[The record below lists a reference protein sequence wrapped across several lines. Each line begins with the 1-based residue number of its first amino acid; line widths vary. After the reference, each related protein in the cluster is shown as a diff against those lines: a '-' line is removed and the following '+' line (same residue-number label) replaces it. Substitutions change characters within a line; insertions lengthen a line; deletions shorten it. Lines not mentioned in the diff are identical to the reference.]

1 MTNIKQNGT
10 QDWPPI
16 PEELQSI
23 CLDSDDDQYSR
34 FQSNYFQV
42 GHPALIFVAKTE
54 AHVSEVI
61 MYVAQLQRL
70 SKDAVPFSIK
80 SGGHGLTKQS
90 INQNG
95 VILDLSQM
103 NRVTVL
109 DAEKGIF
116 ETQCGAVWG
125 DVAAKIGQSGLI
137 LSSGD
142 FGDTGV
148 GGLATAGGIGLL
160 VRKQGLTIDRIISA
174 TVITGDGNRHVVSEE
189 HEPDLFWALR
199 GGSSQI
205 GVVTNFVF
213 QADAVPQ
220 TAQGVSVPIM
230 YQKISYD
237 LKDLWQFL
245 RHWQQWL
252 ANCDYDLSS
261 LLMIT
266 KQEGGNSLV
275 ATGTNVWIGESTD
288 EMKTLLR
295 ASKNLEQVVEYEWQQ
310 MSYADLV
317 KAPHLDNKGDQD
329 AYVKNVL
336 VDQLDAEIVL
346 KLAKLIALDSVM
358 GLEVRAIDG
367 AINMR
372 AINFNA
378 WAHRQA
384 KFFIAVWCD
393 PTMSDD
399 LNQQFKALHLEN
411 LGVYGAY
418 SSDISQ
424 AETKRV
430 WPSETGRRLYQIA
443 KQYDPNQIFN
453 QSRRI

>member
-230 YQKISYD
+230 CQKISYD

-266 KQEGGNSLV
+266 KQEGG
-275 ATGTNVWIGESTD
+275 ESAGRD
-288 EMKTLLR
+288 SNKC
-295 ASKNLEQVVEYEWQQ
+295 
-310 MSYADLV
+310 
-317 KAPHLDNKGDQD
+317 LD
-329 AYVKNVL
+329 
-336 VDQLDAEIVL
+336 
-346 KLAKLIALDSVM
+346 
-358 GLEVRAIDG
+358 
-367 AINMR
+367 
-372 AINFNA
+372 
-378 WAHRQA
+378 W
-384 KFFIAVWCD
+384 
-393 PTMSDD
+393 
-399 LNQQFKALHLEN
+399 
-411 LGVYGAY
+411 
-418 SSDISQ
+418 
-424 AETKRV
+424 
-430 WPSETGRRLYQIA
+430 
-443 KQYDPNQIFN
+443 
-453 QSRRI
+453 